1 MNSQRAAGS
10 LALQPGGPAP
20 PDLAVLDDDVEIAR
34 FTRTTTGSA
43 SGATVMAGALP
54 GAVRT
59 GESSLRIGGMRC
71 SACATLVEQA
81 LCDVDGVLGAQVS
94 AAAQCATVQWDV
106 ARTRPSALVQA
117 VAAAGYE
124 AVPDTAAT
132 ARGQRRKE
140 SRDALWRLFVAALCA
155 MQVMMLAAPSYLG
168 GTTALAPDL
177 KQLLDWG
184 GWLLTL
190 PVLLF
195 AAAPFFIGA
204 WRSMRAG
211 RIGMD
216 VPAALGLLVAFVASS
231 GAAFD
236 PGGPFGREVYFDSLT
251 MFVSFLLGGRY
262 LEMRARHHAAALLE
276 ASIGRLPETALRENA
291 DGSVCTVSA
300 LRLRPGDT
308 VRVPVGQAFCADGV
322 LTQGG
327 TQADESLLSG
337 ESEPIAKRVGDNV
350 MAGSVNLGAPVA
362 MRVERVGA
370 DTRYE
375 AIVAMMR
382 EARTQ
387 RPASMQ
393 AADRWAAPFLWAV
406 LLLAAS
412 AAAVWSVIDP
422 PRAVWVAVS
431 VLIVTCPC
439 ALLLAAPSALLAATT
454 AMARRGVLLRRTEA
468 IEGLAR
474 MQTLFIDKTGTVSEA
489 RGRGVQMVRVGN
501 DPSGDDNDNGD
512 GGSDS
517 GERLPDA
524 ALRRIAASL
533 AAWSAHPLAQALA
546 GGCDAD
552 SGAWSDLRETPGQG
566 MQGRAGDGA
575 LWCLGKNPSKGQT
588 LPFSVNDDADPQ
600 TWLSRNGRPV
610 AGFRFV
616 EVLRPDAAAAVQAL
630 QRDGVRVVLLSGD
643 AAARVERMARTLGV
657 AEHHGGL
664 SPQDKL
670 AAVRAAQAR
679 GERVAMVGDGIND
692 APVLAQADTSLAMGE
707 GVHIARAQAD
717 GVLVSNALMDVARA
731 RALARKALR
740 VMRQNVAWAVAYNA
754 ACVPLALIGWLPP
767 WAAGL
772 GMATSS
778 LVVVLNSLRLS
789 R

>member
-1 MNSQRAAGS
+1 MNSHRAAGS
-10 LALQPGGPAP
+10 LALRVGSSAP
-20 PDLAVLDDDVEIAR
+20 PELAVLDDDIELAR
-34 FTRTTTGSA
+34 FTRTTTD
-43 SGATVMAGALP
+43 AGGTAP
-54 GAVRT
+54 GADRI
-59 GESSLRIGGMRC
+59 GESSLRIGGMHC

-81 LCDVDGVLGAQVS
+81 LRRVDGVLGAQVS

-124 AVPDTAAT
+124 AVPDTAAA
-132 ARGQRRKE
+132 ARGLRRKE

-155 MQVMMLAAPSYLG
+155 MQVMMLATPSYLG
-168 GTTALAPDL
+168 STAQLAPDL

-184 GWLLTL
+184 AWLLTL
-190 PVLLF
+190 PVMVF
-195 AAAPFFIGA
+195 AAAPFFGGA

-216 VPAALGLLVAFVASS
+216 VPAALGILVAFIASS

-262 LEMRARHHAAALLE
+262 LELRARHHAAALLE

-291 DGSVCTVSA
+291 DGSVSQVSA
-300 LRLRPGDT
+300 LRLCPGDT

-322 LTQGG
+322 LTQGC
-327 TQADESLLSG
+327 TRADESLLSG
-337 ESEPIAKRVGDNV
+337 ESEPVAKRVGDTV
-350 MAGSVNLGAPVA
+350 VAGSVNLGAPVA

-382 EARTQ
+382 EARTR
-387 RPASMQ
+387 RPASML

-406 LLLAAS
+406 LLLAAG

-422 PRAVWVAVS
+422 SRAVWVAVS

-439 ALLLAAPSALLAATT
+439 ALSLAAPSALLAATT
-454 AMARRGVLLRRTEA
+454 AMARRGVLLRRIEA
-468 IEGLAR
+468 IEGLAC
-474 MQTLFIDKTGTVSEA
+474 MQTLFIDKTGTVTEA
-489 RGRGVQMVRVGN
+489 HGRGVQMLRF
-501 DPSGDDNDNGD
+501 DGD
-512 GGSDS
+512 GVGR
-517 GERLPDA
+517 GERLSDA
-524 ALRRIAASL
+524 ALRGIAASL
-533 AAWSAHPLAQALA
+533 AGWSAHVLAKALA
-546 GGCDAD
+546 VEGEAD
-552 SGAWSDLRETPGQG
+552 SSTWTDLRETPGQG

-575 LWCLGKNPSKGQT
+575 LWCLGKNPSQGPLQARAA
-588 LPFSVNDDADPQ
+588 NDAGDPQ
-600 TWLSRNGRPV
+600 TWLSRNGEPV
-610 AGFRFV
+610 ACFRFV
-616 EVLRPDAAAAVQAL
+616 EVLRPDAAAAVLAL

-643 AAARVERMARTLGV
+643 APARVERMAHTLGV

-670 AAVRAAQAR
+670 ATVRAAQAR

-717 GVLVSNALMDVARA
+717 GVLVSNALGDVVRA
-731 RALARKALR
+731 RVLARKALR
-740 VMRQNVAWAVAYNA
+740 VLRQNVVWAVTYNA
-754 ACVPLALIGWLPP
+754 ACVPLALVGWLPP